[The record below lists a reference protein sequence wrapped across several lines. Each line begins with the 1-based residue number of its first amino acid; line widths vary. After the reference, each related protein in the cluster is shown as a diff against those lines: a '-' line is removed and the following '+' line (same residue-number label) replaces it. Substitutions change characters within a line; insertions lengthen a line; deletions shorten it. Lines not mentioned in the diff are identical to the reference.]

1 MLLVTVMSS
10 QYGLAMDLGLVL
22 LPSWLL
28 LWASPSFRRQ
38 LIVTFIP
45 NILQGRMFGT
55 PNPNTNSIKAQS
67 AILVKGIVPVKPMQ
81 ISSIPKIN

>member
-38 LIVTFIP
+38 LFATFMP
-45 NILQGRMFGT
+45 SILLERMFGT
-55 PNPNTNSIKAQS
+55 PNTNSIKAHS
-67 AILVKGIVPVKPMQ
+67 AIVVKGIVSVKPMQ

>member
-1 MLLVTVMSS
+1 MLLATLMMS

-38 LIVTFIP
+38 LIVTFMP
-45 NILQGRMFGT
+45 TILQGRMFGIS
-55 PNPNTNSIKAQS
+55 NTNSIKAQS

-81 ISSIPKIN
+81 ISPIPKVN